1 MAHGAVENASAV
13 ALVDDCWNRIGTR
26 GDGSCPKLAE
36 HSRCLNCPVFE
47 QAAARLLDRP
57 LAGADLAEAAEAA
70 RAEHGAA
77 HRERLADTAD
87 AANAANATGMNETT
101 AESGQTQSA
110 LVFRIADEWLALPT
124 AVLRQV
130 DDIRP
135 IHSLP
140 HRRNRIVLGLVNI
153 RGALTVAASLGEL
166 LHLDRSAGGKYASR
180 SSYARMLVAA
190 HRGEPVAFPVDEVEG
205 VVRFAATSLLPVPT
219 TLAHAGASHA
229 RGVLAWRDRTIGL
242 LDTDR
247 VFESLAR
254 SLR

>member
-1 MAHGAVENASAV
+1 MAHGAIESTDVV
-13 ALVDDCWNRIGTR
+13 TRIDDCWNRIGTR

-57 LAGADLAEAAEAA
+57 RGAAEQVESATA
-70 RAEHGAA
+70 M
-77 HRERLADTAD
+77 AD
-87 AANAANATGMNETT
+87 ALSRQRAAVTLGEPASNGAT
-101 AESGQTQSA
+101 ASSAATQSA

-124 AVLRQV
+124 TALRQI

-140 HRRNRIVLGLVNI
+140 HRRNRVVLGLVNI

-166 LHLDRSAGGKYASR
+166 LHLDRTASGKYAASN
-180 SSYARMLVAA
+180 SYARMLVAA
-190 HRGEPVAFPVDEVEG
+190 HRGEPMAFPVDEVEG
-205 VVRFAATSLLPVPT
+205 VMRFSLSSLLPVPT
-219 TLAHAGASHA
+219 TLAHASASHA
-229 RGVLAWRDRTIGL
+229 RGVLAWRERTVGL

>member
-1 MAHGAVENASAV
+1 MAHGAIETTGAV
-13 ALVDDCWNRIGTR
+13 TFVDDCWNRIGTR

-36 HSRCLNCPVFE
+36 HFRCLNCPVFA

-57 LAGADLAEAAEAA
+57 LSDAELAESAAESATTTPQTLSREQVAPKPEASKTQHDSAA
-70 RAEHGAA
+70 
-77 HRERLADTAD
+77 
-87 AANAANATGMNETT
+87 
-101 AESGQTQSA
+101 TQSA

-124 AVLRQV
+124 AALRHV

-140 HRRNRIVLGLVNI
+140 HRRNRVVLGLVNI
-153 RGALTVAASLGEL
+153 RGVLTVAASLGEL
-166 LHLDRSAGGKYASR
+166 LHLDRAAGGKYAVR
-180 SSYARMLVAA
+180 NGYARMLVAA

-205 VVRFAATSLLPVPT
+205 VVRFDANGLLPVPT
-219 TLAHAGASHA
+219 TLACASASHA
-229 RGVLAWRDRTIGL
+229 RGVLVWRERSVGL

>member
-1 MAHGAVENASAV
+1 VPNALSREPASAALNEPAAVETSA
-13 ALVDDCWNRIGTR
+13 N
-26 GDGSCPKLAE
+26 S
-36 HSRCLNCPVFE
+36 
-47 QAAARLLDRP
+47 
-57 LAGADLAEAAEAA
+57 GA
-70 RAEHGAA
+70 
-77 HRERLADTAD
+77 
-87 AANAANATGMNETT
+87 
-101 AESGQTQSA
+101 TQSA
-110 LVFRIADEWLALPT
+110 LVFRIAEEWLGLPT
-124 AVLRQV
+124 AALRQV

-140 HRRNRIVLGLVNI
+140 HRRNRVVLGLVNI

-166 LHLDRSAGGKYASR
+166 LHLDRTVSGKYE
-180 SSYARMLVAA
+180 SSNGYARMLVAA

-205 VVRFAATSLLPVPT
+205 VVRFPANSLLPVPT
-219 TLAHAGASHA
+219 TLAHASASHA

>member
-1 MAHGAVENASAV
+1 MAHGAIENTDV
-13 ALVDDCWNRIGTR
+13 VKRIDDCWNRIGTR

-36 HSRCLNCPVFE
+36 HSRCLNCPVFAE
-47 QAAARLLDRP
+47 AAARLLDRP
-57 LAGADLAEAAEAA
+57 LDDAELVQSVAATSNLLSGERASPAVSEPAA
-70 RAEHGAA
+70 V
-77 HRERLADTAD
+77 
-87 AANAANATGMNETT
+87 ETT
-101 AESGQTQSA
+101 ASPAATQSA
-110 LVFRIADEWLALPT
+110 LVFRIAEEWLALPT
-124 AVLRQV
+124 AALRQV

-140 HRRNRIVLGLVNI
+140 HRRNRVVLGLVNI

-166 LHLDRSAGGKYASR
+166 LHLDRTVSGKYAASNG
-180 SSYARMLVAA
+180 YARMLVAA

-205 VVRFAATSLLPVPT
+205 VVRFATNSLLPVPT
-219 TLAHAGASHA
+219 TLAHASASHA

>member
-1 MAHGAVENASAV
+1 MAHGAIENTGV
-13 ALVDDCWNRIGTR
+13 LTLIDDCWNRIGTR

-57 LAGADLAEAAEAA
+57 VDDAELARSATATPNAQS
-70 RAEHGAA
+70 REHTAST
-77 HRERLADTAD
+77 RETPDAGDTVET
-87 AANAANATGMNETT
+87 ATE
-101 AESGQTQSA
+101 SA
-110 LVFRIADEWLALPT
+110 LVFRIADEWLGLPT
-124 AVLRQV
+124 AALRQV

-140 HRRNRIVLGLVNI
+140 HRRNRVVLGLVNI

-166 LHLDRSAGGKYASR
+166 LHLDRTAVSGKYT
-180 SSYARMLVAA
+180 SSNGYARMLVAA

-205 VVRFAATSLLPVPT
+205 VVRFAASALLPVPT

-229 RGVLAWRDRTIGL
+229 RGVLAWRDRSVGL

>member
-1 MAHGAVENASAV
+1 MAPGAIENTDV
-13 ALVDDCWNRIGTR
+13 VTRIDDCWNRIGTR
-26 GDGSCPKLAE
+26 GDRSCPRLAE

-47 QAAARLLDRP
+47 DAAARLLDRP
-57 LAGADLAEAAEAA
+57 VGDAKLALSAAA
-70 RAEHGAA
+70 RPNALSREPAATTLGAPA
-77 HRERLADTAD
+77 VV
-87 AANAANATGMNETT
+87 ETT
-101 AESGQTQSA
+101 ANSAATQSA
-110 LVFRIADEWLALPT
+110 LVFRIAEEWLALPT
-124 AVLRQV
+124 AALRQV

-166 LHLDRSAGGKYASR
+166 LHLDRTVSGKYAS
-180 SSYARMLVAA
+180 SNGYARMLVAA

-205 VVRFAATSLLPVPT
+205 VVRFGASSLLPVPT
-219 TLAHAGASHA
+219 TLAHASASHA

>member
-1 MAHGAVENASAV
+1 MAHGAIENTDV
-13 ALVDDCWNRIGTR
+13 VTRIDDCWNRIGTR

-47 QAAARLLDRP
+47 DAAARLLDRP
-57 LAGADLAEAAEAA
+57 VGDMELGQSAASVPNALSREPASAALNEPVAVETSANSGA
-70 RAEHGAA
+70 
-77 HRERLADTAD
+77 
-87 AANAANATGMNETT
+87 
-101 AESGQTQSA
+101 TQSA
-110 LVFRIADEWLALPT
+110 LVFRIAEEWLGLPT
-124 AVLRQV
+124 AALRQV

-140 HRRNRIVLGLVNI
+140 HRRNRVVLGLVNI

-166 LHLDRSAGGKYASR
+166 LHLDRTVSGKYE
-180 SSYARMLVAA
+180 SSNGYARMLVAA

-205 VVRFAATSLLPVPT
+205 VVRFPANSLLPVPT
-219 TLAHAGASHA
+219 TLAHASASHA

>member
-1 MAHGAVENASAV
+1 MAHGAIENAGV
-13 ALVDDCWNRIGTR
+13 VTLVDNCWNRIGTR

-47 QAAARLLDRP
+47 DAAARLLDRP
-57 LAGADLAEAAEAA
+57 LSDAEVEQGAAAAPLAPSRDEAA
-70 RAEHGAA
+70 RARHAVDPAA
-77 HRERLADTAD
+77 AV
-87 AANAANATGMNETT
+87 AAAPGSMATSAA
-101 AESGQTQSA
+101 TQSA
-110 LVFRIADEWLALPT
+110 LVFRIADEWLGLPT
-124 AVLRQV
+124 AALRQV

-140 HRRNRIVLGLVNI
+140 HRRDRVVLGLVNI

-166 LHLDRSAGGKYASR
+166 LHLDRTAGSKYASR

-205 VVRFAATSLLPVPT
+205 VVRFAASSLMPVPT
-219 TLAHAGASHA
+219 TLAHASASHA
-229 RGVLAWRDRTIGL
+229 RGVLAWRERTIGL

>member
-1 MAHGAVENASAV
+1 MAHGAIETTGVV
-13 ALVDDCWNRIGTR
+13 TFVDTCWNRIGTR

-57 LAGADLAEAAEAA
+57 LDDADLAPAAAA
-70 RAEHGAA
+70 SKPDTPAHDGTLQASHVTHASAA
-77 HRERLADTAD
+77 
-87 AANAANATGMNETT
+87 AAA
-101 AESGQTQSA
+101 TQSA
-110 LVFRIADEWLALPT
+110 LVFRIADEWLGLPT
-124 AVLRQV
+124 AALRQV

-140 HRRNRIVLGLVNI
+140 HRRDRVVLGLVNI

-166 LHLDRSAGGKYASR
+166 LHLDRAPSGKYASR
-180 SSYARMLVAA
+180 NSYARMLVAA

-205 VVRFAATSLLPVPT
+205 VVRFTASSLLPVPA
-219 TLAHAGASHA
+219 TLAHASASHS
-229 RGVLAWRDRTIGL
+229 RGVLAWHERTIGL

>member
-1 MAHGAVENASAV
+1 MAHGVIETTGV
-13 ALVDDCWNRIGTR
+13 VTFIDTCWNRIGTR
-26 GDGSCPKLAE
+26 GDRSCPKLAE

-57 LAGADLAEAAEAA
+57 LADADRLPATAASAPDTLRHNGTPPAPGAAEA
-70 RAEHGAA
+70 
-77 HRERLADTAD
+77 
-87 AANAANATGMNETT
+87 NAAPA
-101 AESGQTQSA
+101 ATQSA
-110 LVFRIADEWLALPT
+110 LVFRIADEWLGLPT
-124 AVLRQV
+124 AALHHV

-140 HRRNRIVLGLVNI
+140 HRRDRVVLGLVNI

-166 LHLDRSAGGKYASR
+166 LHLDSASSGKHASR
-180 SSYARMLVAA
+180 NNYARMLVAA

-205 VVRFAATSLLPVPT
+205 VMRFAASALLPVPT
-219 TLAHAGASHA
+219 TLAHASAAHS
-229 RGVLAWRDRTIGL
+229 RGVLAWRERTIGL

>member
-1 MAHGAVENASAV
+1 MAHGAIENTDV
-13 ALVDDCWNRIGTR
+13 VTRIDDCWNRIGTR

-47 QAAARLLDRP
+47 DAAARLLDRP
-57 LAGADLAEAAEAA
+57 VADMELVQPAASVPNALS
-70 RAEHGAA
+70 
-77 HRERLADTAD
+77 RERASAALSEPAALATAQTTAD
-87 AANAANATGMNETT
+87 AAAN
-101 AESGQTQSA
+101 QSA
-110 LVFRIADEWLALPT
+110 LVFRIAEEWLALPT
-124 AVLRQV
+124 AALRQV
-130 DDIRP
+130 DNIRP

-140 HRRNRIVLGLVNI
+140 HRRNRVVLGLVNI

-166 LHLDRSAGGKYASR
+166 LHLDRTVSGKYALSNG
-180 SSYARMLVAA
+180 YARMLVAA

-205 VVRFAATSLLPVPT
+205 VVRFAASSLLPVPT
-219 TLAHAGASHA
+219 TLAHASASHA
-229 RGVLAWRDRTIGL
+229 RGVLAWRDCTIGL